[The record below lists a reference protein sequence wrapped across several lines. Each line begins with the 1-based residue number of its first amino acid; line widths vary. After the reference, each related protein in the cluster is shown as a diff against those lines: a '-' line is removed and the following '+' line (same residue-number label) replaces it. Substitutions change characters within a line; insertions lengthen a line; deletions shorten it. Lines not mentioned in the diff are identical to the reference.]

1 MPYHDMMKLVREST
15 FVLTDSGGLQ
25 KEAFWSKVPCITL
38 RDTTEWVETVNLG
51 VNFIA
56 GTKKDSIS
64 STIKLVISNLDEI
77 KPRFNVE
84 NPYGDGNASKKIINF
99 LTQHL

>member
-64 STIKLVISNLDEI
+64 STIKLVIRNLDEI
-77 KPRFNVE
+77 KPRFNVK
-84 NPYGDGNASKKIINF
+84 NPYGNGNASKKILNF
-99 LTQHL
+99 LIQCL